1 MYWPPLLIAYADNVD
16 AGDRK
21 PWSTYALLLACLL
34 VFAAMRW
41 VEMQGLTIS
50 SFDQLLWL
58 SSQDNKDWLYRT
70 FAFIPQAASIDAPG
84 QALSRLFNSLFMHDS
99 WRHLLLNMSALLLF
113 GRSVERRLGSRLFVS
128 FYLGA
133 GLFASGVQWWD
144 DPNSAFAQV
153 GASGATWAI
162 TAAYLIWFPRAKVRG
177 LALVPLVN
185 LPVPLPPINVWLFL
199 SGAAATGLVWSTI
212 LRAVEQSAD
221 AAHVLGASPPSAVSS
236 FAHLGGALFGLAIA
250 SMSTL
255 WTKYGRGK
263 WYQNWYRPQ
272 PVFGFN
278 KAVMLYCLA
287 ILSCGWALSVQA
299 RMVAVEVLNLQPTA
313 ATTAKEA
320 DGGLDGDIS
329 KGLGDALAKNFD
341 AQKLRSDFAKANRV
355 LPAFIEHL
363 ETHAELMQ
371 PFEDACKSFADLAGR
386 FKQAA
391 DDQARHQ
398 VAQAYFATAGDALA
412 KFNALLSSDF
422 GPQLRD
428 YIQLEQALANYFSLE
443 FSTPLL
449 PPSQE
454 EASAKQLLL
463 HAFEHITA
471 LRDAIQ
477 EQARLQ
483 ALSSRQSR
491 PGLSPDAAALAARL
505 TELGDQPVC
514 QQAHH

>member
-1 MYWPPLLIAYADNVD
+1 MYWSLLFFPYADNVA
-16 AGDRK
+16 AGDRR
-21 PWSTYALLLACLL
+21 PWGTYALLALCTL
-34 VFAAMRW
+34 VFLATRA
-41 VEMQGLTIS
+41 VELQGTTITS
-50 SFDQLLWL
+50 PDQLLWL
-58 SSQDNKDWLYRT
+58 TNQDNKDWLYRT
-70 FAFIPQAASIDAPG
+70 FAFIPSET
-84 QALSRLFNSLFMHDS
+84 LSSGATENARRLLASLFMHDS
-99 WRHLLLNMSALLLF
+99 WRHFLLNMSALLLF
-113 GRSVERRLGSRLFVS
+113 GRSVEKRLGTCLFVW
-128 FYLGA
+128 FYLVA
-133 GLFASGVQWWD
+133 GFFATGLQFWHEPTSTW
-144 DPNSAFAQV
+144 AQV
-153 GASGATWAI
+153 GASGSTWAV
-162 TAAYLIWFPRAKVRG
+162 TAAYLTWFPRAKVRSVG
-177 LALVPLVN
+177 LVPLLN
-185 LPVPLPPINVWLFL
+185 IPLPLPAINVWLFL
-199 SGAAATGLVWSTI
+199 ASATAVGAFWSFVLRHAEQAADG
-212 LRAVEQSAD
+212 
-221 AAHVLGASPPSAVSS
+221 AHMLGAVPPSAVAD
-236 FAHLGGALFGLAIA
+236 FAHLGGACFGFAVALASLFLR
-250 SMSTL
+250 
-255 WTKYGRGK
+255 KHGRGLCLESI
-263 WYQNWYRPQ
+263 YQPQ
-272 PVFGFN
+272 PRSRFNLDMIAICMVIIFG
-278 KAVMLYCLA
+278 
-287 ILSCGWALSVQA
+287 GWALSMQSRLVTA
-299 RMVAVEVLNLQPTA
+299 EVMHLKPAAAVNQP
-313 ATTAKEA
+313 EN
-320 DGGLDGDIS
+320 DGGPDGDIS

-341 AQKLRSDFAKANRV
+341 REQLRSDFAKANRV

-412 KFNALLSSDF
+412 KFNALLTSDF

-428 YIQLEQALANYFSLE
+428 YIQLEQALGNYFSLE

-477 EQARLQ
+477 EQERLQ